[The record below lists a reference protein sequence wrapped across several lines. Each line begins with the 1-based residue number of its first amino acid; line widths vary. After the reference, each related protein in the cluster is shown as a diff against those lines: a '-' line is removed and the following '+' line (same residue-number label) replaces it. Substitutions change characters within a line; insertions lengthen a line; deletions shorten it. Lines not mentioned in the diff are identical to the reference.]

1 MNLDD
6 GVDFDSS
13 DADGNPIN
21 YRKLAEDLA
30 NKNVKLECA
39 ISALE
44 SDNKF
49 LDNELRLRLL
59 RIQQL
64 EKLLLVCANEF
75 ESLNIVEPSQH
86 FSDLSQLCY
95 STIFGDVDA

>member
-1 MNLDD
+1 MNLDV

-21 YRKLAEDLA
+21 YRKLAADLA
-30 NKNVKLECA
+30 AKNVN
-39 ISALE
+39 LE

-64 EKLLLVCANEF
+64 EKLLLMCGKEF
-75 ESLNIVEPSQH
+75 ELLNVMKPSQH